1 MAKAIIWQ
9 DGASLEAEFTAP
21 AKLDDILKQHNLSV
35 SHPCGGRGTC
45 GKCRVTLAGHVS
57 EPDPLER
64 QAGNRLS
71 CRVMLLG
78 DAQVWLPESQP
89 MVQIETADTIK
100 LTALRPMAGQMGAA
114 VDIGTTTLA
123 VQLYDL
129 RTGKCIG
136 QSSRENP
143 QRAVAADVIGR
154 IQAALEGQGELLQKQ
169 ILRELDQ
176 MLKEACESGR
186 TSPQEVDALT
196 VVGNTTMLY
205 LLTGESPRS
214 LAFAPFVAEDLFGR
228 QEKLL
233 GRRAYL
239 PPCMNAF
246 VGADITAAVLSSGMC
261 EQEEISLLCDI
272 GTNGEL
278 ALWKDGMLYVT
289 STAAGPAFE
298 GAGISC
304 GCGSVTGAVDQVWVE
319 EEEIRIHT
327 IQNGTPVGICGSG
340 LLDAIAA
347 CLELEIIDETGA
359 MDEGIFLSKNVALLP
374 KDVRAVQLA
383 KAAIAAGIETV
394 CAEAGICVDAVQTLY
409 IAGGFGSHLNIASAV
424 KIGLIPQVLRK
435 QVKVLGNAALTGA
448 AEMLLD
454 QNLQRKAK
462 EIAGKSKHVNLGG
475 SKVFNELYIEKML
488 FA

>member
-1 MAKAIIWQ
+1 
-9 DGASLEAEFTAP
+9 
-21 AKLDDILKQHNLSV
+21 
-35 SHPCGGRGTC
+35 
-45 GKCRVTLAGHVS
+45 
-57 EPDPLER
+57 
-64 QAGNRLS
+64 
-71 CRVMLLG
+71 
-78 DAQVWLPESQP
+78 
-89 MVQIETADTIK
+89 
-100 LTALRPMAGQMGAA
+100 
-114 VDIGTTTLA
+114 
-123 VQLYDL
+123 
-129 RTGKCIG
+129 
-136 QSSRENP
+136 
-143 QRAVAADVIGR
+143 
-154 IQAALEGQGELLQKQ
+154 
-169 ILRELDQ
+169 
-176 MLKEACESGR
+176 
-186 TSPQEVDALT
+186 
-196 VVGNTTMLY
+196 
-205 LLTGESPRS
+205 
-214 LAFAPFVAEDLFGR
+214 
-228 QEKLL
+228 
-233 GRRAYL
+233 
-239 PPCMNAF
+239 MNAF

-340 LLDAIAA
+340 LLDAIAT

-359 MDEGIFLSKNVALLP
+359 MDECIFLSKNVALLP

-435 QVKVLGNAALTGA
+435 QVKVLGNAALAGA
-448 AEMLLD
+448 AKILLD
-454 QNLQRKAK
+454 QNLKEKAR
-462 EIAGKSKHVNLGG
+462 EIAGKAKHVNLGG

-488 FA
+488 FV